1 MRLHPHTDTAPPPRV
16 FNYSLDWRFL
26 MPLADPRKVCL
37 LFEEDADFSQ
47 TLEQV
52 GFHVSQK
59 LSLSELKHHKTNSFQ
74 VIVIPFGLSVG
85 WAGAGQEDRV
95 EFYSSVR
102 RFIDSDGYLLVGFN
116 NVLNWRANFQTNYYS
131 STPRR
136 IADELKQAGFNS
148 VKMFGAMSNLQ
159 IPEYIFDLDPRAIQ
173 FVLQN
178 RFRRKPAILQVLRFL
193 SGTVGWKRASH
204 LLPCY
209 FAVATT

>member
-1 MRLHPHTDTAPPPRV
+1 MRLHPQTATASLPRV

-26 MPLADPRKVCL
+26 LPMADSKKVCL
-37 LFEEDADFSQ
+37 LFEENADFSQ

-52 GFHVSQK
+52 GLRVSEK
-59 LSLSELKHHKTNSFQ
+59 LSLSDLKHHKPHSFQ
-74 VIVIPFGLSVG
+74 VIVMPFGLSVG
-85 WAGAGQEDRV
+85 WAGTRHKDRV
-95 EFYSSVR
+95 AFYFSVR

-116 NVLNWRANFQTNYYS
+116 NALNWRATSQTNYYS

-173 FVLQN
+173 FAVQN
-178 RFRRKPAILQVLRFL
+178 RFRRKPSVLRVL
-193 SGTVGWKRASH
+193 RVLAGIIGWKHMSNF
-204 LLPCY
+204 LPCY
-209 FAVATT
+209 FAVVTA

>member
-1 MRLHPHTDTAPPPRV
+1 MRLPPQTATTPLPRV

-26 MPLADPRKVCL
+26 LPLADPKKVCL

-52 GFHVSQK
+52 GLHVSEK
-59 LSLSELKHHKTNSFQ
+59 LSLSDLKYHKPHSFQ
-74 VIVIPFGLSVG
+74 VIVMPFGLSVG
-85 WAGAGQEDRV
+85 WAGARHKDHV
-95 EFYSSVR
+95 AFYFSVR
-102 RFIDSDGYLLVGFN
+102 RFIDPDGYLLVGFN
-116 NVLNWRANFQTNYYS
+116 NALNWRATSQTNYYS